1 MSSGSLVKGYTHN
14 QGGRFA
20 LGVAASNGHL
30 EVVKL
35 LLDKV
40 SDVNQENKV
49 SVCVCVCAHAFAC
62 VCVLLYG

>member
-1 MSSGSLVKGYTHN
+1 M
-14 QGGRFA
+14 
-20 LGVAASNGHL
+20 GVAASNGHL

-49 SVCVCVCAHAFAC
+49 SVCVCVCARAFAC